1 VKSMRRMMFM
11 PKIYDIKSFET
22 HLVSRGLADNSVK
35 SFVSDIRQFIN
46 SELDPEGYLEDLKR
60 KGCTNS
66 TLMRK
71 RASLMNYCK
80 FKGESIE
87 LPSIRV
93 DQILPSVLNQTEA
106 KALLEEA
113 SRTRNP
119 KRDRLLVEL
128 MLRAGLRLAEV
139 LGLTAG
145 DVLEDNGITFILI
158 RHTKG
163 KKDRRIPIVDKGL
176 VKLLKGYV
184 RGIPLEDPL
193 FEISRR
199 RVELLVK
206 YLANKAGITKRI
218 HPYTLRHTA
227 ATLYLKNGTNIES
240 IRRMLGHASLST
252 TQKYLQLTD
261 EEVAKDL
268 SKANW

>member
-1 VKSMRRMMFM
+1 MAKV
-11 PKIYDIKSFET
+11 YDIKSFES

-35 SFVSDIRQFIN
+35 AFVSDIRQFLD
-46 SELDPEGYLEDLKR
+46 SELDPESYLEDLKR

-71 RASLMNYCK
+71 RASLINYYK
-80 FKGESIE
+80 FKEE
-87 LPSIRV
+87 PLNLAPIRV
-93 DQILPSVLNQTEA
+93 NQPLPSVLTQPEA

-113 SRTRNP
+113 SRTRNA

-128 MLRAGLRLAEV
+128 MLRAGLRLGEV
-139 LGLTAG
+139 LGLTGG
-145 DVLEDNGITFILI
+145 DVIEDNGITFILI

-163 KKDRRIPIVDKGL
+163 KKDRRIPIVDKSL
-176 VKLLKGYV
+176 VKLLKGYI

-206 YLANKAGITKRI
+206 DLAKKAG
-218 HPYTLRHTA
+218 
-227 ATLYLKNGTNIES
+227 
-240 IRRMLGHASLST
+240 
-252 TQKYLQLTD
+252 
-261 EEVAKDL
+261 
-268 SKANW
+268 

>member
-1 VKSMRRMMFM
+1 MAKV
-11 PKIYDIKSFET
+11 YDINSFES
-22 HLVSRGLADNSVK
+22 HLISRGLAKNSIIA
-35 SFVSDIRQFIN
+35 FVSDVKQFLDSNI
-46 SELDPEGYLEDLKR
+46 DPESFLEDLKR

-71 RASLMNYCK
+71 RASLINYYK
-80 FKGESIE
+80 FKEE
-87 LPSIRV
+87 PLDLPPIRV
-93 DQILPSVLNQTEA
+93 DQPLPSVLNQTEA

-145 DVLEDNGITFILI
+145 DVIEDNGITFILV

-163 KKDRRIPIVDKGL
+163 KKDRRIPIVDKSL
-176 VKLLKGYV
+176 VKLLKGYI
-184 RGIPLEDPL
+184 RGIPLESPL
-193 FEISRR
+193 FEMSRR
-199 RVELLVK
+199 RVEMLVK
-206 YLANKAGITKRI
+206 DIARKAGIKKPI
-218 HPYTLRHTA
+218 HPHTLRHTA